1 MTAIREFRTPEAVNA
16 LLGGITGE
24 VPKIR
29 QAAIVALRGVK
40 EPRVQELLI
49 EATLDPVA
57 EVRREAVLALGYLR
71 ANESLPAFRVAL
83 SDRDEEV
90 RRLAVDALSQFDIT
104 DVSDLIQAAGDPVW
118 RVRRQAMIGLSNY
131 RSEPREQVL
140 VKALSD
146 KRWEVVKE
154 AIVSLGKLRTPVFR
168 PLTPFFAHEQADIR
182 IAAAVA
188 AGEIGETEFKPYL
201 KALLRDPDTGVQK
214 AAMRALHQIGKQAT
228 QRTQI

>member
-1 MTAIREFRTPEAVNA
+1 
-16 LLGGITGE
+16 

-29 QAAIVALRGVK
+29 RAAIVALRGVK
-40 EPRVQELLI
+40 EPRVQKLLI

-104 DVSDLIQAAGDPVW
+104 DVSDLIQATGDPVW

-131 RSEPREQVL
+131 RSEPGEQVL
-140 VKALSD
+140 VKALND
-146 KRWEVVKE
+146 QRWEVVKE

-182 IAAAVA
+182 MAAAVT
-188 AGEIGETEFKPYL
+188 AGEIAETEFKPYL
-201 KALLRDPDTGVQK
+201 ETLLRDPDTGVQK
-214 AAMRALHQIGKQAT
+214 AAKRALHQIGKQEM